1 MTSGT
6 YASASSF
13 RSFTVKAKRQETIV
27 APIRHMLEVNRR
39 VYCKKDGRKSER
51 FSAVQRDIQ
60 ELLAYLEMLTNL
72 K

>member
-1 MTSGT
+1 MDYYQQDRRVQS
-6 YASASSF
+6 
-13 RSFTVKAKRQETIV
+13 I
-27 APIRHMLEVNRR
+27 MLEVNRR